1 MAPGFAVTV
10 ALRFLREGR
19 FQSLLIIV
27 GVAAGVAVVTYISA
41 LISGLQGNT
50 IARTL
55 GTQPHLVVKP
65 AEDRSL
71 PSAVA
76 ASGTLQLR
84 ELQPRAQRPR
94 TVDQW
99 RAVEQELARTPGVA
113 AVSSIVSGSVL
124 AVRGEASRS
133 VALLGID
140 FEGYDRIVSLR
151 TRLVKGAARVAPGE
165 ALLGLQLAQDLGV
178 SVGDRVVV
186 RNAGGAS
193 ETFQVSA
200 LVDLGSR
207 ELNRRSV
214 FVTHSSAQ
222 SLLGVPGG
230 MTQVYAT
237 VHDLFGAEVLAR
249 TLARRTGLEVESW
262 MESNAQLLSA
272 LNAQSVSTGL
282 IRGFTAV
289 VVMLG
294 IASVLVVS
302 VVQKRKEIGIL
313 RAMGATRAQMTQV
326 FLVQG
331 ALVGLAGSVLGVV
344 LARLLLWV
352 FSTFVRG
359 SDGQPLFVVGMD
371 WQLVLTVPAVALLA
385 GVLAAVAPARRAARL
400 DPAQAIRL

>member
-1 MAPGFAVTV
+1 MKARFALTV

-19 FQSLLIIV
+19 FQTLLIVV

-41 LISGLQGNT
+41 LIEGLQGNT
-50 IARTL
+50 IRRTL
-55 GTQPHLVVKP
+55 GTQAHLVVQP
-65 AEDRSL
+65 PEQRSTPSL
-71 PSAVA
+71 PPA
-76 ASGTLQLR
+76 AGSTMLR
-84 ELQPRAQRPR
+84 DVQARAQRPR
-94 TVDQW
+94 TVDNW
-99 RAVEQELARTPGVA
+99 RAVEQALAGTPGVT
-113 AVSSIVSGSVL
+113 AVTSVVSGSAL

-133 VALLGID
+133 VALVGID
-140 FEGYDRIVSLR
+140 LDGYDRIVSLR
-151 TRLVKGAARVAPGE
+151 GSLAQGVARVAPGE
-165 ALLGLQLAQDLGV
+165 ALIGVQLALDLGV
-178 SVGDRVVV
+178 GVGDRFVV
-186 RNAGGAS
+186 RTGA
-193 ETFQVSA
+193 EAADTFQIA
-200 LVDLGSR
+200 GLVDLGNR

-214 FVTHSSAQ
+214 FVTHTAAQ

-230 MTQVYAT
+230 VTQVWAT
-237 VHDLFGAEVLAR
+237 VADLFGADRLAQR
-249 TLARRTGLEVESW
+249 ISRQLGLQVESW

-272 LNAQSVSTGL
+272 LNAQSVSTRL
-282 IRGFTAV
+282 IRTFTAL

-331 ALVGLAGSVLGVV
+331 ALVGLAGSLLGVV
-344 LARLLLWV
+344 LAAVLLWG

-359 SDGQPLFVVGMD
+359 SDGLPLFSVGLGWD
-371 WQLVLTVPAVALLA
+371 LAWKVPLAATLA